1 MPQGIGGCHGD
12 AGRSRAAVP
21 GAGPV
26 ATPAHDTDALRWV
39 RIRRNK
45 SRGRA
50 VAASGRG
57 CRDVVLTAKSG
68 SGLAF
73 QVFVRW
79 NEKPWSRRMRP
90 SVVACSSLTTPHRT
104 KWVAS
109 FRRDHT
115 VNGSPRSCGR
125 VPATSSIILMSSS
138 PYFDG
143 RPDGLRGRSA
153 SNPPAL
159 NSRISSRTYSS
170 WRCSRWAISPARIPC
185 PKKATPCARRRYVAV
200 FAVFKTCVR
209 RRPSRAVSS
218 RTYRHTWPSF
228 GSYVCPYWITKWN

>member
-50 VAASGRG
+50 AVPSGRR
-57 CRDVVLTAKSG
+57 CRGVVLTAKSG

-125 VPATSSIILMSSS
+125 VPATSSIILMSSG

-170 WRCSRWAISPARIPC
+170 WRCSRWAISPARIPMSGEGDALR
-185 PKKATPCARRRYVAV
+185 PPQVRGGLRRLQDLCQAPTFSCRE
-200 FAVFKTCVR
+200 FSNIQT
-209 RRPSRAVSS
+209 
-218 RTYRHTWPSF
+218 HGPSF
-228 GSYVCPYWITKWN
+228 GSYVCP